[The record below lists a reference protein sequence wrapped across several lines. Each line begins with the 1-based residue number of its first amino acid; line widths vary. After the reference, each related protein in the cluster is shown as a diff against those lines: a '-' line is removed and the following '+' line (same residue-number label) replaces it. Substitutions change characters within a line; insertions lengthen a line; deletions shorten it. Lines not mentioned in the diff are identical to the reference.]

1 MFLSPGHRI
10 QKYLKKHPETKV
22 ILVMGSRG
30 ITSAIRAITSIL
42 TKSFN
47 VSIGI
52 NKNISPDIVV
62 LDFRSMQNFPLIKPD
77 FVALT
82 SCYSKKELEYYKP
95 WIQESKYLFYNF
107 NDIDKEVKKELS
119 QHQNSFTYGDERPAN
134 FYFENQDSSLHGFK
148 GSFVDP
154 EDDRIAV
161 FVHLLGEHNLRPVSL
176 AAGIARSFKIP
187 REDIIKAI
195 ESLRPLRGRMSP
207 AEGPNG
213 STIIDDSADL
223 SSISIKN
230 GVHTISMLPAAS
242 RIVVIKNIRRKVPYD
257 PDLIHSI
264 VIIDPDISVPENGI
278 FHNFKTEIEA
288 IKYIKEN
295 AEPDSIILLECPLPE
310 LITHY
315 TLED

>member
-30 ITSAIRAITSIL
+30 VTSAIRAITSIL
-42 TKSFN
+42 SLSFN

-52 NKNISPDIVV
+52 NKKISPDIVI

-82 SCYSKKELEYYKP
+82 SCYSKKELDYYKP
-95 WIQESKYLFYNF
+95 WIQESKYLFYNY

-119 QHQNSFTYGDERPAN
+119 QHQNSFTYGDERPAD

-161 FVHLLGEHNLRPVSL
+161 FVHLIGEHNLRPVSL

-187 REDIIKAI
+187 REQIINAI

-207 AEGPNG
+207 AEGPNCVRLRG
-213 STIIDDSADL
+213 STAMWAY
-223 SSISIKN
+223 SS
-230 GVHTISMLPAAS
+230 
-242 RIVVIKNIRRKVPYD
+242 RR
-257 PDLIHSI
+257 ST
-264 VIIDPDISVPENGI
+264 G
-278 FHNFKTEIEA
+278 
-288 IKYIKEN
+288 
-295 AEPDSIILLECPLPE
+295 CPLLPE
-310 LITHY
+310 DRDSTAAGTEPRQYRQTAFRSGRPSRTTFRCIRYCRTTALCRGDFSGGAHCRRPRPERSGG
-315 TLED
+315 TLPHKDRCCS